1 MKGSFTEL
9 QVWEADSGTKLGSYL
24 SGQGPGP
31 VAPLQV
37 MVEFP
42 LEEMDIPLGT
52 LLQFRADRCSLLLDL
67 TTLHSLWSDGRHWEC
82 RVVGG
87 CWEGGAAPP

>member
-9 QVWEADSGTKLGSYL
+9 QVWEADSGTKLVSYL

-52 LLQFRADRCSLLLDL
+52 LL
-67 TTLHSLWSDGRHWEC
+67 GRDMCILGQEMKIQE
-82 RVVGG
+82 VGLR
-87 CWEGGAAPP
+87 EG